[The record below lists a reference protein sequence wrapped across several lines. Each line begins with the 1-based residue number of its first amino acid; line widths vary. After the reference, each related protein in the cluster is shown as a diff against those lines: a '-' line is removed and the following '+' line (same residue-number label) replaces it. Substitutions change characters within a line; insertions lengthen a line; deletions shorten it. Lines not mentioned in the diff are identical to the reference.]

1 MNIDLTTRLVKS
13 MAPYPRKRGRYSA
26 SELYFII
33 SGKTTPD
40 SWLNQKEKKVE
51 DIFKMWDGSSIHHS
65 IQEILSRGYKEQK
78 REWSDFGITIVAKAD
93 YLPGPDDNVLNSD
106 EVWEFKSSNNLMEVA
121 KPWHEHQTKM
131 YCSLFGKDNGKIF
144 QPIRGKKSIKL
155 KLIGEVTRDDEWFLE
170 QAHKL
175 LEFHERVE
183 KLWDKKLDK

>member
-1 MNIDLTTRLVKS
+1 
-13 MAPYPRKRGRYSA
+13 
-26 SELYFII
+26 
-33 SGKTTPD
+33 
-40 SWLNQKEKKVE
+40 
-51 DIFKMWDGSSIHHS
+51 
-65 IQEILSRGYKEQK
+65 
-78 REWSDFGITIVAKAD
+78 
-93 YLPGPDDNVLNSD
+93 
-106 EVWEFKSSNNLMEVA
+106 
-121 KPWHEHQTKM
+121 M